1 MEENIESTRTVAQEV
16 YDSFEAS
23 FQDKSIIPEELEF
36 VWLLKAIARYSIELD
51 PIEFDEDTLEFS
63 TRLNRYVIDTLG
75 AFMKQSYQE
84 REVSKV
90 NKRVSIVTKDIS
102 IDGNNGSKTAAKN
115 ELDYDESKSNMMID
129 NQKPTA
135 YV

>member
-1 MEENIESTRTVAQEV
+1 MTNTMANEV

-23 FQDKSIIPEELEF
+23 FRDTSIIPDDLKLE
-36 VWLLKAIARYSIELD
+36 WLLKAIGRYSVELEPLAFDKDSLSFGSELDRYSIDL
-51 PIEFDEDTLEFS
+51 LA
-63 TRLNRYVIDTLG
+63 

-90 NKRVSIVTKDIS
+90 NKRVSIVGKDLS

-115 ELDYDESKSNMMID
+115 ELDYDTSKAEQMIA
-129 NQKPTA
+129 NLKPTA

>member
-1 MEENIESTRTVAQEV
+1 MANTQTTAQEV

-51 PIEFDEDTLEFS
+51 AISFDEESLTFDTKLD
-63 TRLNRYVIDTLG
+63 RYVIDTLG

-90 NKRVSIVTKDIS
+90 NKRVSIVGKDLS
-102 IDGNNGSKTAAKN
+102 IDGNNGSKTAAMN
-115 ELDYDESKSNMMID
+115 ELSYDESKSNIMVD

>member
-1 MEENIESTRTVAQEV
+1 MVVNMANTTAQEV

-23 FQDKSIIPEELEF
+23 FKDKSIIPETLEF
-36 VWLLKAIARYSIELD
+36 EWLRKAVARYSIELD
-51 PIEFDEDTLEFS
+51 SLSFDEDSLSFNEK
-63 TRLNRYVIDTLG
+63 LDRYVVDTLA

-90 NKRVSIVTKDIS
+90 NKRVSIVGKDIS
-102 IDGNNGSKTAAKN
+102 IDGNNGSKTAARN
-115 ELDYDESKSNMMID
+115 ELQYDESKSAQMID

>member
-1 MEENIESTRTVAQEV
+1 MANTCTTAQEV

-23 FQDKSIIPEELEF
+23 FQDKSIIPKPLER
-36 VWLLKAIARYSIELD
+36 VWLLKAIARYSIELT
-51 PIEFDEDTLEFS
+51 PLSFNEENMEFDTKLD
-63 TRLNRYVIDTLG
+63 RYIIDTLG

-90 NKRVSIVTKDIS
+90 NKRVSIVGKDLS

-115 ELDYDESKSNMMID
+115 ELEYDDSKSSYMIH

-135 YV
+135 YA